1 MFSKKAAMAGQGEG
15 ILTSLLTPW
24 YMGTLT
30 CLGLV
35 ACVWILVLRQ
45 YPLSYAYPFMSIV
58 RGLVL
63 LGAWFL
69 FQEPVQL
76 RELLGIV
83 IIMLGIA
90 LIGRTLE
97 R

>member
-1 MFSKKAAMAGQGEG
+1 MAGLGES
-15 ILTSLLTPW
+15 ILSSLLTPW
-24 YMGTLT
+24 YLGTLV
-30 CLGLV
+30 CMGLV
-35 ACVWILVLRQ
+35 ACVWILVLQRF
-45 YPLSYAYPFMSIV
+45 PLSYAYPFMSIV

-63 LGAWFL
+63 MGAWFL
-69 FQEPVQL
+69 FREPVQPQ
-76 RELLGIV
+76 ELLGIV

>member
-1 MFSKKAAMAGQGEG
+1 MVGQGKG

-24 YMGTLT
+24 YMGTLI

-35 ACVWILVLRQ
+35 AFVWILVLRQ

-63 LGAWFL
+63 LGAWFI
-69 FQEPVQL
+69 FQEPVQP
-76 RELLGIV
+76 RELLGMV
-83 IIMLGIA
+83 IIILGIA
-90 LIGRTLE
+90 LIGRTLQ